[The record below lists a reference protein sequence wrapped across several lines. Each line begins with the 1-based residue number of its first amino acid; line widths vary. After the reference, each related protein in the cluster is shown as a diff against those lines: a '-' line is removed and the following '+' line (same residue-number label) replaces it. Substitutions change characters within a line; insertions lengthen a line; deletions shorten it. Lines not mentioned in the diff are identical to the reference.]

1 MTPHVRST
9 FRVNRLLRAVIV
21 LAWASAAPAYAQ
33 TASESALKA
42 AFVYNFA
49 KFTEWPADALSPG
62 SQLVLCVS
70 GDRFVEF
77 ALAQLVNG
85 RSIEGHQLVVRWLND
100 DGSGQSCHVLYV
112 SSTARKRLGQFLSWI
127 ETFPV
132 LTVSNASAFAHDGG
146 VAELFLENNRMRFAI
161 NVDAAQRSKLRI
173 SSRLLSLAKIVRDDY
188 VQ

>member
-1 MTPHVRST
+1 MTPHIRST
-9 FRVNRLLRAVIV
+9 FRVNRLIGAAIV
-21 LAWASAAPAYAQ
+21 LAWTAAPAYAQ
-33 TASESALKA
+33 TASESDLKA

-49 KFTEWPADALSPG
+49 KFTEWPPDALSPG

-77 ALAQLVNG
+77 ALARLVNG
-85 RSIEGHQLVVRWLND
+85 RSIESHRLVVRELND
-100 DGSGQSCHVLYV
+100 DGAGQSCHVLYV
-112 SSTARKRLGQFLSWI
+112 SSTARKRLDQFPNWI
-127 ETFPV
+127 GTFPV
-132 LTVSNASAFAHDGG
+132 LTVSDASAFADDGG
-146 VAELFLENNRMRFAI
+146 VAELFVENGRMRFAV